1 MTDQPFQLVNKL
13 SEVTRL
19 KDILEAW
26 SKENGLTER
35 DFSVLRLCSEE
46 LLVNI
51 IENAYTDNEEHQ
63 IQCWAQASDDHVVL
77 SFQDDGEMF
86 DPTELEEPD
95 DPEDLQSAST
105 RGRGIAM
112 VKTFSEEMD
121 YDFADGLNTLHVRL
135 RRTG

>member
-1 MTDQPFQLVNKL
+1 MTEQPFKLTNQL

-19 KDILEAW
+19 KDLLEAW
-26 SKENGLTER
+26 SQEHGLTER

-51 IENAYTDNEEHQ
+51 VENAYPDGGQHE
-63 IQCWAQASDDHVVL
+63 ILCWAKTDGDHVVL
-77 SFQDDGEMF
+77 SFQDDGDMF
-86 DPTELEEPD
+86 DPTDMEDPGA
-95 DPEDLQSAST
+95 PEDLQSAST
-105 RGRGIAM
+105 RGRGVAM

>member
-1 MTDQPFQLVNKL
+1 MTEQPFKLVNKL

-19 KDILEAW
+19 KDLLQAW
-26 SKENGLTER
+26 SDEQGLTER

-51 IENAYTDNEEHQ
+51 VENAYLDQDEHE
-63 IQCWAQASDDHVVL
+63 ILCWVKAEDDHVVL

-86 DPTELEEPD
+86 DPTELDEPD

-112 VKTFSEEMD
+112 VKTFSEDMD
-121 YDFADGLNTLHVRL
+121 YDFADGFNTLHVRL